1 MEQRVPE
8 LERVKRLVRN
18 MLNRTTDRG
27 FTEAEAAEAGEK
39 VGALLA
45 QFDLELSDV
54 LMGEAETCRT
64 ERLFADDEMVG
75 TIVTGIARLCSLRCY
90 HESAT
95 TPPTFVVFGFERDIQ
110 LALFLWEVTMEAL
123 ATEWGL
129 FVKENGYA
137 RKKRDSF
144 RMGFSSRVHARLVT
158 MRAERDQRNA
168 ERAKASGST
177 DLVLVRDAKVDEEF
191 NRTGIRLVKSGR
203 SRTVH
208 DYGSYDAGHA
218 AGSRVSLNTPVNG
231 DVRSILT

>member
-8 LERVKRLVRN
+8 LERVKRLIRN

-45 QFDLELSDV
+45 QFDLELTDV
-54 LMGEAETCRT
+54 LVGEAEVCRQD
-64 ERLFADDEMVG
+64 RLFTDDDMVG
-75 TIVTGIARLCSLRCY
+75 SIVTGIARLCSLRCY
-90 HESAT
+90 HESGSS
-95 TPPTFVVFGFERDIQ
+95 PPTFVIFGFERDIQ
-110 LALFLWEVTMEAL
+110 LAQFLWEVTMEAL

-144 RMGFSSRVHARLVT
+144 RMGFSARVHKRLVD
-158 MRAERDQRNA
+158 MRIERDRRNA
-168 ERAKASGST
+168 ERAVASDTT

-191 NRTGIRLVKSGR
+191 SKTGIRLVSRGR
-203 SRTVH
+203 RTVH
-208 DYGSYDAGHA
+208 DSGSYHAGDA

-231 DVRSILT
+231 DVRSMLQ